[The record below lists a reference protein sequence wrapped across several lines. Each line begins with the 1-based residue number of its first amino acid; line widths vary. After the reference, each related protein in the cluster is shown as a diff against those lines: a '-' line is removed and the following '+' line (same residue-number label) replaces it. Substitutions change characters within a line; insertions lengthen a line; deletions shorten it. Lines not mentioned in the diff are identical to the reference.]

1 MTTNPHRGASA
12 LRIETLTGPALAPY
26 IADLARLRTVVFRDF
41 PYLYDGDAGDGAGYL
56 RRYQETPG
64 AAVILARDG
73 ARVVGAATCLPLA
86 EETDSITAP
95 LRARGLDLRRF
106 FYFGES
112 VLLSEYRGRGVGVA
126 FFAAR
131 EAHVR
136 RVSGADFATFCA
148 VIRPPDHP
156 ARPAGYVPLDDFWKK
171 RGYVARSDLVCALRW
186 RDLGEAGEGEKRL
199 GFWMKSLRAAALP

>member
-1 MTTNPHRGASA
+1 MTTNPHRGAPA
-12 LRIETLTGPALAPY
+12 LRIETLTGAALAPY

-56 RRYQETPG
+56 RR
-64 AAVILARDG
+64 
-73 ARVVGAATCLPLA
+73 
-86 EETDSITAP
+86 
-95 LRARGLDLRRF
+95 F

-131 EAHVR
+131 EAHAR

>member
-1 MTTNPHRGASA
+1 MTTNSHHGAPA
-12 LRIETLTGPALAPY
+12 LAIDTLTGAALAPY
-26 IADLARLRTVVFRDF
+26 IADLARLRIVVFRDF
-41 PYLYDGDAGDGAGYL
+41 PYLYDGDAGYEAGYL
-56 RRYQETPG
+56 QRYQETPG

-73 ARVVGAATCLPLA
+73 VRVVGAATCLPLA
-86 EETDSITAP
+86 EEMDSITAP
-95 LRARGLDLRRF
+95 FRARGLDLRRF

-112 VLLSEYRGRGVGVA
+112 VLLPAYRGRGVGVA

-131 EAHVR
+131 EAQAR

-171 RGYVARSDLVCALRW
+171 RGYVARPDLVCALRW
-186 RDLGEAGEGEKRL
+186 RDVGEAGESEKRL
-199 GFWMKSLRAAALP
+199 GFWMKSLSGAALP